1 MTLSVLVIGMLEM
14 CMHIAKHTHPDIRI
28 ILCVTNNFS
37 HFRQCTAFGMVLVTI
52 QICCPRPSGWL
63 LGGRGTT
70 TQMGPRLGNGAIVL
84 QHVFAHCGVCVCCS
98 ADGVGDHLFWLVL
111 FPEPL
116 LCLSVKARCRPARC
130 GRYHSNRALLDA
142 LGL

>member
-1 MTLSVLVIGMLEM
+1 MLVIGMLEM

-37 HFRQCTAFGMVLVTI
+37 HFRQCTALGMVLVTI

-70 TQMGPRLGNGAIVL
+70 TQMGPRLGNGAFVL
-84 QHVFAHCGVCVCCS
+84 RHSCAFVVFARS
-98 ADGVGDHLFWLVL
+98 AVRMVWVTIRFCWWLVL
-111 FPEPL
+111 RTITLPFLE
-116 LCLSVKARCRPARC
+116 
-130 GRYHSNRALLDA
+130 G
-142 LGL
+142 